1 MKQKN
6 KRLFG
11 LIMAFIMV
19 LVVSMASSFGA
30 QAATKKSITLNKT
43 KATIYV
49 GKTTTVSVK
58 KVTGLS
64 SKAVTYKSS
73 NKKVATV
80 TSKGVVKGVKA
91 GTATITATSKKNSKV
106 KATCKVTVKTVKVKA
121 INTARVMGI
130 KRGDSVQLVYNV
142 LPTNATNKGL
152 TFKSN
157 DTSIVKVTSKGKL
170 TGVSTGAATVIVKS
184 KDGAVTHKISVNV
197 FKKPVLVKKVTLNKT
212 KDTMYVGE
220 EYKLKGTITPNNAS
234 NKRLYWIS
242 SNPDVATVVKTNG
255 TVKALKA
262 GTTTVT
268 AYASDSG
275 AKKASCKITVRI
287 KPTKI
292 KLNASTAKLTKDGQ
306 TKTLTVKSVTPSKA
320 FAEVTW
326 KSSNTAVATVSSK
339 GKVTAKT
346 NGTTTITATSKAN
359 SKVKATCKVTVAIP
373 KKDTLKIS
381 KDETT
386 CIFTVDS
393 SMKSYNFVS
402 KGANVTVKTS
412 AVNTGWKAYN
422 KEINKGITK
431 DTIWNLINSDVTK
444 SIGGTYSA
452 SGSTKTIKVGNN
464 TFKFVKSGNDIKVT
478 LNGKTN
484 TLSILSTKGDTVT
497 AKIAGRSVTFT
508 LTDEQFTFSD
518 AIFGEAISFSLDK
531 GIYTVEVNRAALDRL
546 NVKYSINVEPT
557 HVYNIH
563 K

>member
-11 LIMAFIMV
+11 LVMAFIMV
-19 LVVSMASSFGA
+19 LVVSVASSFGV

-91 GTATITATSKKNSKV
+91 GTATITVTSKKNSKV
-106 KATCKVTVKTVKVKA
+106 KATCKVTVKAVKVKA

-130 KRGDSVQLVYNV
+130 KKGESVQLVYNV

-170 TGVSTGAATVIVKS
+170 TGVATGAATVTVKS

-197 FKKPVLVKKVTLNKT
+197 FKNPVLTTKVTLNKT

-220 EYKLKGTITPNNAS
+220 EYKLKGTITPTNVS

-242 SNPDVATVVKTNG
+242 SNPAVATVSKSNG
-255 TVKALKA
+255 TVTAIKT
-262 GTTTVT
+262 GTTTIT
-268 AYASDSG
+268 AYASDNSG
-275 AKKASCKITVRI
+275 KKATCKITV
-287 KPTKI
+287 KAVPTKI
-292 KLNASTAKLTKDGQ
+292 KLSASTLKLTKDGQ
-306 TKTLTVKSVTPSKA
+306 TKTLTVKSTTPSKA

-326 KSSNTAVATVSSK
+326 KSSKTSVATVNSS

-373 KKDTLKIS
+373 KKNTLTTS

-386 CIFTVDS
+386 KIFTVDS

-402 KGANVTVKTS
+402 KDANVTVATS
-412 AVNTGWKAYN
+412 AVDTAWKAYT

-431 DTIWNLINSDVTK
+431 DTIWNLINSNITK

-452 SGSTKTIKVGNN
+452 SGSTKTLKVDKV
-464 TFKFVKSGNDIKVT
+464 TIKFVKSGDDIKVT
-478 LNGKTN
+478 VNGKTN
-484 TLSILSTKGDTVT
+484 TLSIVSAKGDTIT

-508 LTDEQFTFSD
+508 LTDEQFTCSD
-518 AIFGEAISFSLDK
+518 ATFGQAISFALNK

-546 NVKYSINVEPT
+546 NVKRGVDVEPT
-557 HVYNIH
+557 AVYNIH

>member
-6 KRLFG
+6 KHLFG
-11 LIMAFIMV
+11 LAMAFIMV
-19 LVVSMASSFGA
+19 LVVAFSSSFNA

-43 KATIYV
+43 KATVYV
-49 GKTTTVSVK
+49 GKTTTISVK
-58 KVTGLS
+58 KVKGLS

-106 KATCKVTVKTVKVKA
+106 KATCKVTVKTVKVTA

-170 TGVSTGAATVIVKS
+170 TGVRTGAA
-184 KDGAVTHKISVNV
+184 KDCALTQKISVNV
-197 FKKPVLVKKVTLNKT
+197 LKNPVLSKKVTVNKT

-220 EYKLKGTITPNNAS
+220 EYKLKGTVTPTNVS

-292 KLNASTAKLTKDGQ
+292 KLSASTAKLTKDGQ

-320 FAEVTW
+320 FAQVTW

-346 NGTTTITATSKAN
+346 NGKTTITATSKAN

-381 KDETT
+381 KDKTT

-546 NVKYSINVEPT
+546 NVKYSIDVEPT